1 MLLHSRKYKL
11 IAVMGFTQIL
21 AWSSTLYLPTVL
33 ASLIAKDTGW
43 SLTLVIAGLSW
54 GFIVTGICSPKVGR
68 FIEQFGGRKALS
80 ISSIFFAIGLLCL
93 GLSSHLLVYY
103 FAWTMLGIGMAFGL
117 YDAAFSTLGRLLG
130 QDAKTAIVGVT
141 LLGGLASTIGW
152 ALIVFF
158 EGLYGWR
165 ISCFILALFHLL
177 LGLPLHYFLLPREE
191 QSTETHAKE
200 LNNQTTVHKE
210 GNRLFM
216 LVAIILTVQ
225 SFVVATISVHLLSM
239 LKTIGFSVSTAL
251 AIGMMIGPAQIIA
264 RLLELSLFKNLH
276 PSWSSRVGVLFSF
289 FGIIFLF
296 TDGYVLA
303 LLGAALYGV
312 GNGILTIIRGTLPLA
327 LFGQEG
333 YATRMGLLGRPI
345 MIALAFGP
353 LISAFILEKWGINI
367 LLIIL
372 TALVFIALLGTLKLP
387 IHQAEKVAE

>member
-1 MLLHSRKYKL
+1 M
-11 IAVMGFTQIL
+11 VFTQIL
-21 AWSSTLYLPTVL
+21 AWSSTFYLPAVL

-54 GFIVTGICSPKVGR
+54 GFIVTGVCSPKVGQ

-152 ALIVFF
+152 ALIVFL

-165 ISCFILALFHLL
+165 VSCFILALFHLL

-191 QSTETHAKE
+191 QSTETHTKE
-200 LNNQTTVHKE
+200 LNNQTAVHKE
-210 GNRLFM
+210 GNRLFI
-216 LVAIILTVQ
+216 LVAVILTVQ

-239 LKTIGFSVSTAL
+239 LKIIGFSVSTAL
-251 AIGMMIGPAQIIA
+251 SIGMMIGPAQIIA
-264 RLLELSLFKNLH
+264 RLLEFSLFKNIH
-276 PSWSSRVGVLFSF
+276 PSWSSRVGVLISL

-296 TDGYVLA
+296 TNGYVLA
-303 LLGAALYGV
+303 LLGAALYGA

-345 MIALAFGP
+345 MMALAFGP

-372 TALVFIALLGTLKLP
+372 IALVFIALLGTLKLP
-387 IHQAEKVAE
+387 VSHFDIRKS

>member
-21 AWSSTLYLPTVL
+21 AWSSTLYLPAVL

-43 SLTLVIAGLSW
+43 SLTLVIAGVSW

-367 LLIIL
+367 WWCI
-372 TALVFIALLGTLKLP
+372 KKY
-387 IHQAEKVAE
+387 AEKKQIEF

>member
-21 AWSSTLYLPTVL
+21 AWSSTLYLPAVL

-387 IHQAEKVAE
+387 IHQAEKVTE

>member
-21 AWSSTLYLPTVL
+21 AWSSTLYLPAVL

-372 TALVFIALLGTLKLP
+372 VVY
-387 IHQAEKVAE
+387 QKVC

>member
-21 AWSSTLYLPTVL
+21 AWSSTLYLPAVL

-152 ALIVFF
+152 ALIVFL

-165 ISCFILALFHLL
+165 ITCFILALFHLL

-191 QSTETHAKE
+191 QSTEAHAKE
-200 LNNQTTVHKE
+200 LNSQTNLHKE

-216 LVAIILTVQ
+216 LVAVILTVQ

-264 RLLELSLFKNLH
+264 RLLEFSLFKNLH
-276 PSWSSRVGVLFSF
+276 PSWSSRVGVLISF

-303 LLGAALYGV
+303 LLGAVIWRREWYSYYYSRHVTSRFIWARRLC
-312 GNGILTIIRGTLPLA
+312 NQNRRIR
-327 LFGQEG
+327 
-333 YATRMGLLGRPI
+333 
-345 MIALAFGP
+345 
-353 LISAFILEKWGINI
+353 SAYHDCIGFW
-367 LLIIL
+367 
-372 TALVFIALLGTLKLP
+372 ASHFCVYS
-387 IHQAEKVAE
+387 

>member
-1 MLLHSRKYKL
+1 
-11 IAVMGFTQIL
+11 MGFTQIL
-21 AWSSTLYLPTVL
+21 AWSSTFYLPAVL
-33 ASLIAKDTGW
+33 ANLIAKDTGW

-80 ISSIFFAIGLLCL
+80 IGSIFFAVGLICL
-93 GLSSHLLVYY
+93 GLSTHLLIYY

-130 QDAKTAIVGVT
+130 NDAKTAIVGVT

-152 ALIVFF
+152 ALIVFL

-191 QSTETHAKE
+191 QGTETHGKE

-210 GNRLFM
+210 DNRLFM
-216 LVAIILTVQ
+216 LVAAILTVQ

-264 RLLELSLFKNLH
+264 RLLEFSLFRNLH
-276 PSWSSRVGVLFSF
+276 PSWSSRLGVLISF
-289 FGIIFLF
+289 FGLFFLF
-296 TDGYVLA
+296 ADGYVLA
-303 LLGAALYGV
+303 LLGAALYGA

-333 YATRMGLLGRPI
+333 YAIRMGLLGRPI

-372 TALVFIALLGTLKLP
+372 TALVFITLLGTLKLP
-387 IHQAEKVAE
+387 VHQAEKVTE

>member
-1 MLLHSRKYKL
+1 
-11 IAVMGFTQIL
+11 MGFTQIL
-21 AWSSTLYLPTVL
+21 AWSSTFYLPAVL
-33 ASLIAKDTGW
+33 ANLIAKDTGW

-54 GFIVTGICSPKVGR
+54 GFIVTGICSPRVGR

-93 GLSSHLLVYY
+93 GFSSHLLVYY

-177 LGLPLHYFLLPREE
+177 LGLPLHYFLLPKEE
-191 QSTETHAKE
+191 QSTEAHAKE
-200 LNNQTTVHKE
+200 LNSQTNVNKE
-210 GNRLFM
+210 DNWIFM
-216 LVAIILTVQ
+216 LVAVILTVQ

-264 RLLELSLFKNLH
+264 RLLEFSLFKNLH
-276 PSWSSRVGVLFSF
+276 PSWSSRFGVLISF

-303 LLGAALYGV
+303 LLGAALYGA

-333 YATRMGLLGRPI
+333 YAIRMGLMGRPI

-353 LISAFILEKWGINI
+353 LISAFILEKWGIYI

-372 TALVFIALLGTLKLP
+372 TALVFITLVGTLKLP
-387 IHQAEKVAE
+387 VHQAEKVTE

>member
-21 AWSSTLYLPTVL
+21 AWSSTFYLPAVL
-33 ASLIAKDTGW
+33 ANLIAKDTGW
-43 SLTLVIAGLSW
+43 SLTLAIVGLSW

-152 ALIVFF
+152 ALIVFL

-165 ISCFILALFHLL
+165 ITCFILALFHLL

-191 QSTETHAKE
+191 QSTEAHAKE
-200 LNNQTTVHKE
+200 LNSQTNLHKE

-216 LVAIILTVQ
+216 LVAVILTVQ

-264 RLLELSLFKNLH
+264 RLLEFSLFKNLH
-276 PSWSSRVGVLFSF
+276 PSWSSRVGVLISF

-296 TDGYVLA
+296 TDGYALA
-303 LLGAALYGV
+303 LLGAALYGA

-327 LFGQEG
+327 LFGREG

-353 LISAFILEKWGINI
+353 LISAFILEKWGVNI

-372 TALVFIALLGTLKLP
+372 TTLVFIALLGTLKLP
-387 IHQAEKVAE
+387 IQQV